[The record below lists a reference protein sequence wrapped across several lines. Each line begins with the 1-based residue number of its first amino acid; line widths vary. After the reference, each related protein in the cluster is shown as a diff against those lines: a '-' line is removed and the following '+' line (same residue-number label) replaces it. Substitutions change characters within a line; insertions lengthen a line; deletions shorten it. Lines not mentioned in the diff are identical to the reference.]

1 MEKAISFPPC
11 INARGKG
18 EEDGGW
24 EGTSLSAAST
34 VSQTIFLLRKKYPVR
49 QKRWRRSQQHVGEGG
64 RWRMDGRGRNLQY
77 CIRTTHTH
85 THTHRIPRKKEEFCD
100 VWLSWPSSLLSL
112 SSSSPPFPSSLHPP
126 FSPFVFRTY
135 WIGKKKEGGERDAG
149 EKATSIYPFTIQN
162 LSCLILFYLNKTY
175 YAAFSSKFGKC
186 LFRLKKGRGERG
198 TVGREGGRRGPSI
211 LC

>member
-34 VSQTIFLLRKKYPVR
+34 VSQTIFLPRKKYPVR
-49 QKRWRRSQQHVGEGG
+49 QKKDGGGANNMWGEKGSVAVGREGKESSILHA
-64 RWRMDGRGRNLQY
+64 DD
-77 CIRTTHTH
+77 THTH
-85 THTHRIPRKKEEFCD
+85 TGFPEKKPEKFCD
-100 VWLSWPSSLLSL
+100 VWLSWPSSLLFL

-135 WIGKKKEGGERDAG
+135 WIGKKKEGGERDEG
-149 EKATSIYPFTIQN
+149 GKATSIYQTN
-162 LSCLILFYLNKTY
+162 STY
-175 YAAFSSKFGKC
+175 
-186 LFRLKKGRGERG
+186 KK
-198 TVGREGGRRGPSI
+198 
-211 LC
+211 

>member
-34 VSQTIFLLRKKYPVR
+34 VSQTIFLLRGKYPVR
-49 QKRWRRSQQHVGEGG
+49 QKRWRRSQQHVGGKGSVAVGREGKESSILHA
-64 RWRMDGRGRNLQY
+64 DD
-77 CIRTTHTH
+77 THTH
-85 THTHRIPRKKEEFCD
+85 TGFPGKKPEEFCD

-149 EKATSIYPFTIQN
+149 GKTTNIYRTNSI
-162 LSCLILFYLNKTY
+162 TY
-175 YAAFSSKFGKC
+175 KN
-186 LFRLKKGRGERG
+186 
-198 TVGREGGRRGPSI
+198 
-211 LC
+211 